1 MQKRSRHAY
10 HSSRSSQRNLVFDL
24 VLLAIFT
31 GLASYL
37 LYLVF
42 RYGFLGFRSLNLA
55 LALGLGLVFS
65 LAALLI
71 FLKKAKWLTRLTLIL
86 VSLLVGA
93 GIMLGQSTVDFSK
106 TLNQTASFSQVD
118 MSIVVAADSS
128 VENPEE
134 LPGLLTVTNDTA
146 NVNKLLETLTSERA
160 LTLSQEQVSSYQEAY
175 DLIQADKSKG
185 MVMNSAYV
193 GLLEAIDPEF
203 SSKIKTIYSSQYKT
217 PLPTPTQP
225 DVNADALNIY
235 ISGIDSY
242 GPISGVSR
250 SDVNIIMTI
259 NRKTK
264 KVLLTTTPRD
274 SYLPISGGGQNQGD
288 KLTHAGI
295 YGVDSSIQ
303 TLENLYGIDIHY
315 YARLNFTSFLN
326 LIDLVGGVEVDND
339 QEFVSRHGG
348 YHFPVGRLTLDSQQA
363 LGFVR
368 ERYGLRDG
376 DDDRGKNQ
384 TKVVAALIQKL
395 GSMDSLANYQAIID
409 GLSGS
414 IQTDMPLSTM
424 MDLANAQ
431 LDSGTPYQVTNLAL
445 AGIGSTGA
453 LPSYAMPNAALYM
466 VSVDENSL
474 AEIKQAMTDVME
486 GR

>member
-1 MQKRSRHAY
+1 MEKRLRSRRQSPNTSKRS
-10 HSSRSSQRNLVFDL
+10 LVFDL
-24 VLLAIFT
+24 ALLVIFA
-31 GLASYL
+31 GLAGYL
-37 LYLVF
+37 LFLVF
-42 RYGFLGFRSLNLA
+42 NYSFLGFRSLNLI
-55 LALGLGLVFS
+55 LALILGTLFFISAALVF
-65 LAALLI
+65 LR
-71 FLKKAKWLTRLTLIL
+71 KARWLTRLTLVL
-86 VSLLVGA
+86 MSLLTGVGIA
-93 GIMLGQSTVDFSK
+93 LGQSTVDFSQK
-106 TLNQTASFSQVD
+106 LNQTASFTQVD
-118 MSIVVAADSS
+118 MSVVVSVDSLA
-128 VENPEE
+128 ENPED
-134 LPGLLTVTNDTA
+134 LPGLLAVTTDQDNTA
-146 NVNKLLETLTSERA
+146 KLLETLKTERQ
-160 LTLSQEQVSSYQEAY
+160 LTLSTDAVASYQEAY
-175 DLIQADKSKG
+175 EKILADPSKG

-193 GLLEAIDPEF
+193 GLLEALDPEF

-217 PLPTPTQP
+217 PLPTKEKPATT
-225 DVNADALNIY
+225 ADALNIY

-264 KVLLTTTPRD
+264 KILLTTTPRD
-274 SYLPISGGGQNQGD
+274 AYLPIAGGGQNQGD

-326 LIDLVGGVEVDND
+326 LIDVVGGVEIDND
-339 QEFVSRHGG
+339 QEFVSRHSGG
-348 YHFPVGRLTLDSQQA
+348 HYPVGRLGLNSQQA
-363 LGFVR
+363 LDFVR

-395 GSMDSLANYQAIID
+395 ASMDSLANYQAIID

-424 MDLANAQ
+424 MDLANGQ
-431 LDSGTPYQVTNLAL
+431 LDSGTPYQVTSVAL
-445 AGIGSTGA
+445 AGTGSTGM

-466 VSVDENSL
+466 VSVDETSL
-474 AEIKQAMTDVME
+474 AQVKQAMSDVME

>member
-55 LALGLGLVFS
+55 LALGLGLIFS

-86 VSLLVGA
+86 VSLLAGA
-93 GIMLGQSTVDFSK
+93 GIMLGQLTVDFSK
-106 TLNQTASFSQVD
+106 NLNQTASFSQVD
-118 MSIVVAADSS
+118 MSIVVAADSP

-134 LPGLLTVTNDTA
+134 LPGLLTVTNDRD
-146 NVNKLLETLTSERA
+146 NVNKLLETLSSERA
-160 LTLSQEQVSSYQEAY
+160 LSPSQEPVSSYQEAY
-175 DLIQADKSKG
+175 DLILADKSKG

-193 GLLEAIDPEF
+193 GLLEAVDPEF
-203 SSKIKTIYSSQYKT
+203 SKKIKTIYSSQYKT
-217 PLPTPTQP
+217 PLPTSAQP
-225 DVNADALNIY
+225 DLNADALNIY

-274 SYLPISGGGQNQGD
+274 SYLPIAGGGQNQGD

-326 LIDLVGGVEVDND
+326 LIDLVGGVEVEND
-339 QEFVSRHGG
+339 QEFTQNGV
-348 YHFPVGRLTLDSQQA
+348 HFPVGVLQLDSTRA

-384 TKVVAALIQKL
+384 TKVVAALIKKL

-414 IQTDMPLSTM
+414 IQTDMPLSTI
-424 MDLANAQ
+424 MDLANGQ
-431 LDSGTPYQVTNLAL
+431 LDSGTPYQVTSLAL
-445 AGIGSTGA
+445 AGTGSTGV

-466 VSVDENSL
+466 VSVDETSL
-474 AEIKQAMTDVME
+474 AQVKQAMTDVME